1 MSTDEVMEV
10 HGSKRAASG
19 WNARV
24 LMLVLMLV
32 VLLFAGHLFFAQ
44 PSPEPYRHVETG
56 ST

>member
-1 MSTDEVMEV
+1 MEV

-19 WNARV
+19 WNALV

-32 VLLFAGHLFFAQ
+32 VLLFAGHLLFAQ
-44 PSPEPYRHVETG
+44 PSGEPYRHEENG